1 MSDDAASLAPVLLV
15 SMPQMVDPNFSR
27 SVILLA
33 EYGANGAFGL
43 IVNRQMA
50 EPAMEVVRAEPP
62 LAIRPDVHLF
72 VGGPVEPTRAWV
84 LLADKNLDG
93 DAMEVSDGVYLS
105 ASPELIRHTL
115 SSAPDPAVRIVV
127 GYAGWAARA
136 ARRGTG
142 RVVVADGAG
151 AARPDFRD
159 AARVDVGDGDPPP
172 RRRTLRAAGEFR
184 GPLTH
189 NTLELTIPS
198 AQTPGRLRQFP
209 ADQPTV
215 RTTTEVS

>member
-43 IVNRQMA
+43 ILNRQMA

-62 LAIRPDVHLF
+62 LPIRPDVHLF

-127 GYAGWAARA
+127 GYAGWAAGQLETEIKDNSWLNTPVDRAILFEAPVA
-136 ARRGTG
+136 ARWE
-142 RVVVADGAG
+142 
-151 AARPDFRD
+151 AATRLLG
-159 AARVDVGDGDPPP
+159 VDV
-172 RRRTLRAAGEFR
+172 TQLTAG
-184 GPLTH
+184 
-189 NTLELTIPS
+189 
-198 AQTPGRLRQFP
+198 P
-209 ADQPTV
+209 AGHA
-215 RTTTEVS
+215 

>member
-43 IVNRQMA
+43 ILNRQMA

-62 LAIRPDVHLF
+62 LPIRPDVHLF
-72 VGGPVEPTRAWV
+72 VGGPVEPKRAWV

-115 SSAPDPAVRIVV
+115 TSVPDPAVRIVV
-127 GYAGWAARA
+127 GYAGWAAGQLDVELA
-136 ARRGTG
+136 ESSWLMAPVQPDLIFATPLASMWETAIRRL
-142 RVVVADGAG
+142 GA
-151 AARPDFRD
+151 
-159 AARVDVGDGDPPP
+159 
-172 RRRTLRAAGEFR
+172 E
-184 GPLTH
+184 
-189 NTLELTIPS
+189 PS
-198 AQTPGRLRQFP
+198 ALQGSSG
-209 ADQPTV
+209 V
-215 RTTTEVS
+215 H